1 LIPNSHGREPGG
13 QQSGGSAVFGR
24 GLPAAD
30 HLIDRV
36 SAQLRGNARRRL
48 AIAASR
54 IRDSAPPRRRRSGS
68 SDAQALDRLAR
79 DAGNQV
85 EVLVQMQHGEPGQ
98 RGRGGDDQ
106 VRYRRG
112 AVLAAIGE
120 DSLDF
125 DRPVLDQLGQVLHG
139 IADSGD
145 CRSPA
150 RNSGPDRAENPISGL
165 VTVVMRPTR
174 ARSARP
180 TGLAA
185 RRDKIGARDR
195 RQWLLIGSR

>member
-112 AVLAAIGE
+112 ADWPRSARTAWTSTARSSISWVRYSTASLTAAAAAA
-120 DSLDF
+120 
-125 DRPVLDQLGQVLHG
+125 RPATPARTGRKT
-139 IADSGD
+139 
-145 CRSPA
+145 RSPA
-150 RNSGPDRAENPISGL
+150 
-165 VTVVMRPTR
+165 
-174 ARSARP
+174 
-180 TGLAA
+180 
-185 RRDKIGARDR
+185 
-195 RQWLLIGSR
+195 W